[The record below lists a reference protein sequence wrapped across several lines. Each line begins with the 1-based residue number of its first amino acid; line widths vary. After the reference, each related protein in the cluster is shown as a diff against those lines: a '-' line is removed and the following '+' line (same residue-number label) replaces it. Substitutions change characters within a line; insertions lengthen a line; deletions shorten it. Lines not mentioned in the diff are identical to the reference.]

1 MNHLDEKIYK
11 SFLNLL
17 QEGEKICVSSIAR
30 DAKIHRM
37 SVYRKMYQFERQ
49 VYNLD
54 NN

>member
-17 QEGEKICVSSIAR
+17 QEGEQICVSSIAR
-30 DAKIHRM
+30 DAQVDRKT
-37 SVYRKMYQFERQ
+37 VYNKMYQFERQ

-54 NN
+54 KN